1 MRAIFRLALDDYNCE
16 INNLALDCQAP
27 TGSRILIRRLR
38 SRLLKKFLIGF
49 FKYAIPLVIIAW
61 LLSSV
66 DRSQLVR
73 LSRHRDHWPMLI
85 GGGLLTFVAIC
96 LSFYRWYLLVRA
108 LDLPFRLAD
117 AFRLGSLG
125 YLLTFVSGGSIGGDL
140 FKAVFIAHEQ
150 PGRRTEAVATVLI
163 DRVVG
168 MVSLLIMTSAA
179 ILFTRPHSAS
189 PLVAAICNATLI
201 ATGIALAGI
210 LLILI
215 PPHTSHLLLVV
226 ARRTPKIGITLVRLI
241 SALQVY
247 RRRPRALLTVLALGI
262 SVHTLLTFALYLAAV
277 AILPDAPSLG
287 SHFIIV
293 PLSMVAGALPFTPAG
308 LGTFEV
314 AMDQLYLLV
323 PVPPCSDG
331 ILVAMAY
338 RLMTI
343 VIAMVGVGYYWTSR
357 REVRQL
363 LEEAEHQH
371 FTDEEIQDVVAQPD
385 FGDQVADKKTPASE
399 TSLNSRGMIEQVD

>member
-1 MRAIFRLALDDYNCE
+1 
-16 INNLALDCQAP
+16 
-27 TGSRILIRRLR
+27 
-38 SRLLKKFLIGF
+38 
-49 FKYAIPLVIIAW
+49 
-61 LLSSV
+61 
-66 DRSQLVR
+66 
-73 LSRHRDHWPMLI
+73 
-85 GGGLLTFVAIC
+85 
-96 LSFYRWYLLVRA
+96 
-108 LDLPFRLAD
+108 
-117 AFRLGSLG
+117 
-125 YLLTFVSGGSIGGDL
+125 
-140 FKAVFIAHEQ
+140 
-150 PGRRTEAVATVLI
+150 
-163 DRVVG
+163 
-168 MVSLLIMTSAA
+168 
-179 ILFTRPHSAS
+179 
-189 PLVAAICNATLI
+189 
-201 ATGIALAGI
+201 
-210 LLILI
+210 
-215 PPHTSHLLLVV
+215 
-226 ARRTPKIGITLVRLI
+226 
-241 SALQVY
+241 
-247 RRRPRALLTVLALGI
+247 VLALGI

-363 LEEAEHQH
+363 LDEAEHQH

-385 FGDQVADKKTPASE
+385 FGDQVADKKTPDGE
-399 TSLNSRGMIEQVD
+399 TSPNSRGMIEQVD